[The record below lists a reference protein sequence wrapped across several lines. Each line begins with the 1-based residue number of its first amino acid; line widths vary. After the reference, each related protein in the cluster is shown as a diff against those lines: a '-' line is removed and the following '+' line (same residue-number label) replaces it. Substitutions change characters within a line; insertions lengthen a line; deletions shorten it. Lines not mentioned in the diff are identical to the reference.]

1 MDGAANMDNDDEAEA
16 ETAAAAAAAVI
27 ADETEIEENE
37 QKLTSLLKR
46 KKELPLRTR
55 NTLNGLVKELL
66 SRTKDDIHDMLCD
79 QNEENYQGLDSDR
92 DTEAEVETALR
103 FFPEVLPLLKDNL
116 YPIQRLCRFSNYK
129 FNVKAASFVSILAR
143 VAIESHSFGE
153 HERGGLL
160 IEGVRFGSSL
170 CQLVDSS
177 GPSHGEE
184 HNQIVNNLFL
194 RLLVRLRQMG
204 LLIKADI
211 QEYQLTHKLLNNI
224 VFAENRLRFLIQWDP
239 TSLTHT
245 TEDNEWLP
253 VGLPVGLPLHLAA
266 LGTNIREFQVVL
278 EYGIRYYP
286 NKKGIT
292 LLFIEDIKY
301 RTPFRLACLSFGRGK
316 VMEVVNDILARYH
329 SSGLPLNTVKALMM
343 AAINDDIHL
352 DCVLFLMQREPD
364 VIVKLLSKS
373 INNNNNNDDN
383 VGESGG
389 DGGVGHDYDDDNDED
404 ENENGKVISS
414 NNGDIDIDYVNNT
427 NNEVISRKRKSRG

>member
-1 MDGAANMDNDDEAEA
+1 MDDAANMDNDDEPDAEIVA
-16 ETAAAAAAAVI
+16 AVAAAMIANKAA
-27 ADETEIEENE
+27 IEENE
-37 QKLTSLLKR
+37 LKLTSLLER

-55 NTLNGLVKELL
+55 NKLNELVKELL
-66 SRTKDDIHDMLCD
+66 SHTKDDIHDMLCD
-79 QNEENYQGLDSDR
+79 QNEDDYRGLDSNR

-292 LLFIEDIKY
+292 LLFQKD
-301 RTPFRLACLSFGRGK
+301 
-316 VMEVVNDILARYH
+316 
-329 SSGLPLNTVKALMM
+329 
-343 AAINDDIHL
+343 
-352 DCVLFLMQREPD
+352 
-364 VIVKLLSKS
+364 
-373 INNNNNNDDN
+373 NDDN
-383 VGESGG
+383 TPFQMACCRYSW
-389 DGGVGHDYDDDNDED
+389 
-404 ENENGKVISS
+404 
-414 NNGDIDIDYVNNT
+414 
-427 NNEVISRKRKSRG
+427 